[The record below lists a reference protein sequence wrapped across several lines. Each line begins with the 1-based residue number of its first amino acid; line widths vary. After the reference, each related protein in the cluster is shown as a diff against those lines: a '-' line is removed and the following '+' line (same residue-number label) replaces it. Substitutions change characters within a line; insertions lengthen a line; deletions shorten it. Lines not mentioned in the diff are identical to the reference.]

1 MYQYDFS
8 KITLAEWVAYGYYLA
23 IFPNQAILWLGD
35 KAAEFDF
42 ASVVLTDALVL
53 EEYQRQI
60 QLFFQGV
67 PDSTNLTPEEITNI
81 FWRAV
86 RGE

>member
-8 KITLAEWVAYGYYLA
+8 KITPAEWVTYGYYLA
-23 IFPNQAILWLGD
+23 ISPNQAILWLGD
-35 KAAEFDF
+35 KAAKFDF
-42 ASVVLTDALVL
+42 VSVVLTDTLVL
-53 EEYQRQI
+53 DEYQRQI

-67 PDSTNLTPEEITNI
+67 PDSNNLAPEEFANI